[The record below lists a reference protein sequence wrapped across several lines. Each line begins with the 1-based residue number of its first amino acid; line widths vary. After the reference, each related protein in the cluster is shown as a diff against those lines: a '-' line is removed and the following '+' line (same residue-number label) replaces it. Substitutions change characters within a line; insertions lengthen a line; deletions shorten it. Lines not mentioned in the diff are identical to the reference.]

1 MQSLPRIHG
10 NRQTEIQKQRNMSF
24 GSLKGPKKGQQMNF
38 YGLIKSRKRSIFEKK
53 QANPPVLICVYSILV
68 LLCVALPTDIQFWV
82 QIYIQKYLVLYL
94 ISLVACVAWRFWL
107 GEQSNKGG
115 RGQRKLEE
123 IEVGALSRAWRAFLR
138 LRRSV
143 MLSNKNPQAT
153 QAISLSILYF
163 QIYLLC
169 EHKSHLAR

>member
-10 NRQTEIQKQRNMSF
+10 NRQTEIRKQRNMSF

-53 QANPPVLICVYSILV
+53 QANPLVLICVYSILV

-94 ISLVACVAWRFWL
+94 ISLIACVAWRFWL
-107 GEQSNKGG
+107 GGQSNKGG
-115 RGQRKLEE
+115 RGQRNLEE
-123 IEVGALSRAWRAFLR
+123 IEVGALSRASRAFLR

-143 MLSNKNPQAT
+143 MLSNKNPYAT